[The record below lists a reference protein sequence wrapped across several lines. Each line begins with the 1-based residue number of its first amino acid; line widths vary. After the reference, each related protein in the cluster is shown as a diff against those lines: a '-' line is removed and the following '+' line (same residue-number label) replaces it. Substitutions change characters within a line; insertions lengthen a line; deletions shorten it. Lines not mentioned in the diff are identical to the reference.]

1 MAPFKT
7 AFLIVTLT
15 SAAPII
21 AHAQSTA
28 LPSPLGLIA
37 QYESANGTLLQNPT
51 STASGD
57 WQMINSTWSA
67 ALTAI
72 GGSPSQYPTASS
84 APVSLQAAA
93 ASYLYNESGF
103 TPWASNTQLMS
114 AIQAAGGTS
123 AFASPGQLATTQTS
137 YSALDSAG
145 QSPLAFFG
153 GGSGAGT
160 TTGSGNQQPGISVS
174 TGTTTNAGGA
184 GGTFHPFSWIWST
197 YNTAVQV
204 PMAEEVN
211 SIQSEAGGVLNT
223 LLILDIAIVG
233 ILMMSGLYRS
243 ADIWRKF
250 WKAFVVI
257 ALIGSAALYQPYFMA
272 LWTALPTYLSQ
283 GLGLAG
289 SATGPAANF
298 DNAWGTFLGM
308 AHLAMLNS
316 GSVLSS
322 GFWLTLLF
330 LGLAGIVIFGALVLL
345 FLVWFTAQVIPQILL
360 IVGPLLALSLLSNHT
375 ESIFFKYLH
384 TLFLFAVLSL
394 VVNIIA
400 VLVLAVVLS
409 TFNALPEAT
418 DGYAIATNLVGA
430 AIVIA
435 ILATAVKSLPRIFEH
450 MVGSAGAPSMA
461 GAHNSL
467 THNVYRPTQ
476 TAITSAPATIIHSAL
491 PRAAAGRSL
500 T

>member
-1 MAPFKT
+1 
-7 AFLIVTLT
+7 
-15 SAAPII
+15 
-21 AHAQSTA
+21 
-28 LPSPLGLIA
+28 
-37 QYESANGTLLQNPT
+37 
-51 STASGD
+51 
-57 WQMINSTWSA
+57 MINCHLA
-67 ALTAI
+67 VPHLPAI
-72 GGSPSQYPTASS
+72 GGNSVAISLPHVR

-93 ASYLYNESGF
+93 AAYLYNDQQGW
-103 TPWASNTQLMS
+103 TPWESNTQLMS

-123 AFASPGQLATTQTS
+123 AFAAPGQLATTQSS
-137 YSALDSAG
+137 YTALDNAG
-145 QSPLAFFG
+145 ESPLAFFG

-160 TTGSGNQQPGISVS
+160 TTGTAGTAT
-174 TGTTTNAGGA
+174 TGGATTANAGGA

-197 YNTAVQV
+197 YNTSVQV

-211 SIQSEAGGVLNT
+211 SIQSEAGGVLNI

-250 WKAFVVI
+250 WKAFVVV

-316 GSVLSS
+316 GSVWTS

-330 LGLAGIVIFGALVLL
+330 IAIAGVIVLGALVLL

-375 ESIFFKYLH
+375 ESIFFRYIH
-384 TLFLFAVLSL
+384 TLILFAVLSL

-400 VLVLAVVLS
+400 VLALAVIIS
-409 TFNALPEAT
+409 TFNAIPEAT
-418 DGYAIATNLVGA
+418 DGYAIATNLTGA

-435 ILATAVKSLPRIFEH
+435 ILAAAVKSLPRIFEH

-461 GAHNSL
+461 AAHAAL

-476 TAITSAPATIIHSAL
+476 TAITSAPGHHHSRCFAGSTNRKITDIKKGNSVPKILRLLLVVL
-491 PRAAAGRSL
+491 PLLAAGCAVHQDDPLPTVQANDPTWSL
-500 T
+500 MPDHLVWGQLPK